1 MQYFDKQLRCG
12 TIAEEDDDEEVN
24 PDTHDSYVFDPMK
37 GIKLQK
43 EIQLL

>member
-12 TIAEEDDDEEVN
+12 TITEEEDDEEVHLDSN
-24 PDTHDSYVFDPMK
+24 DSYVFDPMK
-37 GIKLQK
+37 GLKLQK